1 MPKFRPSRPIHLY
14 NEGRPNRD
22 SALISQL
29 IAEQIEIGGVT
40 VYAWLME
47 GYHDQLHPNGATAT
61 PLKEN
66 AGPKIQDAIL
76 METRD
81 RKYSD
86 DAISLRGAYRISE
99 VQLDFN
105 RWGIQLAQDTV
116 QMEFH
121 REGLER
127 AIGRR
132 LEPGDVLEV
141 PHLRD
146 VASDGR
152 PMNRFYEVKTV
163 LRNHLAWDHSYVNH
177 VVSVTMKP
185 IKDSQEFI
193 DLMERETESGL
204 TLGEQLGSRDTML
217 DMTSAVQSA
226 AKEHAYTT
234 WWDTK
239 PIYMTDLGRVEV
251 WLDDGQPPN
260 GTAITGVSAFPPSPS
275 EGDYALRVDFVPNRL
290 FRYVSGKW
298 ILREVD
304 RKREWNNYN
313 WTDALAGFMT
323 DRTEEQDMR
332 PWEYRSIH
340 DVATVR
346 QDRFSPSPKSDEG
359 YPPLPSVG
367 GWEPMITYQP
377 PSFGYIQA
385 DDSSEYSVTLPGGTT
400 GAFLHPALE
409 APSGAYS
416 DFYVQYTASRST
428 GQEVG
433 ELVVNDTGALAS
445 LRQEVDTIGTVGIT
459 FSVGHSLGQRYLR
472 YTTTAGPS
480 IVFKFRVRRRPN
492 TSIAGVSSV
501 NDIFEVALP
510 VVGSPDA
517 DETLLIYTAAHGVR
531 LEPTRS
537 FARAVTPPLADSTFR
552 VYRNGTLSATFTFLA
567 TSTTATVSLIDL
579 DIAAGDVITVRAP
592 ASADPSLADV
602 GITLGGFRTVMSQPA
617 SGDAYELTASAIGS
631 MLPGELLMIYTAAH
645 DIMFEADRCF
655 GRAITVPTSSAVFTA
670 YKNGVAFAT
679 MTFAAGSGS
688 AVVAM
693 VDGSVT
699 IGDTVTIRAPATA
712 DATLADVG
720 ITLGGFR

>member
-1 MPKFRPSRPIHLY
+1 MSKFRPTHPIHLY
-14 NEGRPNRD
+14 HDGRRSKD
-22 SALISQL
+22 SILAGSLIE
-29 IAEQIEIGGVT
+29 EQINIGGVT

-47 GYHDQLHPNGATAT
+47 GFHDQLHPNGAPST
-61 PLKEN
+61 PLKESL
-66 AGPKIQDAIL
+66 GDRIQDSIL
-76 METRD
+76 LETRD
-81 RKYSD
+81 RKYAD
-86 DAISLRGAYRISE
+86 DAVSLRGAYRVSE
-99 VQLDFN
+99 VQLDFS

-121 REGLER
+121 REALER
-127 AIGRR
+127 SLGRK
-132 LEPGDVLEV
+132 LEPGDVVEV

-146 VASDGR
+146 VGSDGR

-163 LRNHLAWDHSYVNH
+163 LRSHLAWDHTYQNH

-193 DLMERETESGL
+193 DLMERETEHGV
-204 TLGEQLGSRDTML
+204 TLGEQIGNR
-217 DMTSAVQSA
+217 AVMDELAGAIQGA
-226 AKEHAYTT
+226 AREHAYTT
-234 WWDTK
+234 WWDTR
-239 PIYMTDLGRVEV
+239 PIYVTELGRAEL
-251 WLDDGQPPN
+251 WTDDGQPPD
-260 GTAITGVSAFPPSPS
+260 GSTVQRVSSFPPTPAQD
-275 EGDYALRVDFVPNRL
+275 EYALRVDFYPNRL
-290 FRYVSGKW
+290 FRYSGGRW
-298 ILREVD
+298 LLVEVD

-323 DRTEEQDMR
+323 DRSEVQDMR
-332 PWEYRSIH
+332 PWEFRSIH
-340 DVATVR
+340 DVATAR

-385 DDSSEYSVTLPGGTT
+385 DDSSEYAVTLPGGTT

-510 VVGSPDA
+510 IVGSPDA

-537 FARAVTPPLADSTFR
+537 FGRAVTPPLADSTFR
-552 VYRNGTLSATFTFLA
+552 VYRNGTLSATFTFPA
-567 TSTTATVSLIDL
+567 TSTTAAVSLIDL

-592 ASADPSLADV
+592 VSADPSLADV

-617 SGDAYELTASAIGS
+617 GGDAYELTASAIGS

-655 GRAITVPTSSAVFTA
+655 GRAITVPTSTAVFTA

-679 MTFAAGSGS
+679 MTFAPGSGS

-693 VDGSVT
+693 GDGSVT
-699 IGDTVTIRAPATA
+699 IGDSITVRAPATA